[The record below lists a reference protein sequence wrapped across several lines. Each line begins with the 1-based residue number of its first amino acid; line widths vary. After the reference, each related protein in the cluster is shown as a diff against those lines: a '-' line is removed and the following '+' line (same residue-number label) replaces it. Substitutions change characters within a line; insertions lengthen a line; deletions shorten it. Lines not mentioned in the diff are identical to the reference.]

1 MISLVRSVLALNTS
15 TRSTTPLPPPLRV
28 PNMSMKFGF
37 NLKNKAP
44 DAPAKSGAKP
54 ALKKKKPLLDDED
67 DDGKSKAKAADDA
80 QEIAE
85 FNFDDTF
92 VTTEPSKPTPSK
104 PKKGG
109 PIAPPIRKPKP
120 KDDDPTLL
128 ESSASAKEAAQRAQD
143 ALAADSTIYDYD
155 AAYEVLHAASA
166 MRKAAEQSDPALRQ
180 AQYMESR
187 MSAAEQRKAD
197 QQRARDK
204 LLARERA
211 NEGDE
216 FADKEKFVTSAYK
229 TQQEEALVAEA
240 AEQKRMAAEEE
251 NRRKF
256 GMQDFH
262 KKMLAERE
270 RQHNEAMEAAAAA
283 AKSGFKAP
291 VSDDADRR
299 SEAEIVEE
307 LRKQGK
313 TILMNEDGGVA
324 DKRQL
329 LTAGLNI
336 IAKPK
341 PQPSAGA
348 AGPAA
353 QKPVLNPAVNKSG
366 RMAQRDRQTAMVAQQ
381 IEAAAKRK
389 ADEEA
394 EQEAK
399 LQHASKSQKTQTD
412 IMSAK
417 ERYLARKREA
427 AAAKEKEK
435 EKGGK

>member
-1 MISLVRSVLALNTS
+1 MISLVRSALALNMP
-15 TRSTTPLPPPLRV
+15 TRSTTPLPPPLHIL
-28 PNMSMKFGF
+28 NMSMKFGF

-44 DAPAKSGAKP
+44 NALAKSGAKP
-54 ALKKKKPLLDDED
+54 VLKKKKPLLDDEED
-67 DDGKSKAKAADDA
+67 DSKSKAKAADGA

-85 FNFDDTF
+85 FNFDDTL
-92 VTTEPSKPTPSK
+92 VTTESSKPAPSR
-104 PKKGG
+104 PKKGE
-109 PIAPPIRKPKP
+109 PIAPPIRKPKS
-120 KDDDPTLL
+120 KDNDPTLL
-128 ESSASAKEAAQRAQD
+128 ESSASAKEAAQRAQE

-166 MRKAAEQSDPALRQ
+166 LKKAAEQNDPALRQ
-180 AQYMESR
+180 AKYMEDR
-187 MSAAEQRKAD
+187 VSAAEQRKAD

-240 AEQKRMAAEEE
+240 AEQKRIAAEEE

-270 RQHNEAMEAAAAA
+270 RQHNETMEAAAAA
-283 AKSGFKAP
+283 AKAGFKAP
-291 VSDDADRR
+291 VGDDADKR

-313 TILMNEDGGVA
+313 NILMNEDGGVA

-329 LTAGLNI
+329 LSAGLNI

-341 PQPSAGA
+341 PPPNAGA

-353 QKPVLNPAVNKSG
+353 QKPMLNLANKSG
-366 RMAQRDRQTAMVAQQ
+366 RMAQRDRQTVMVAQQ

-435 EKGGK
+435 GKGEK